1 MLTPLQA
8 LQQYF
13 GFDHFRP
20 GQEETIQRALQG
32 QLTLL
37 VMPTGSG
44 KSLAYQLPALLLP
57 GLTLVI
63 SPLIAL
69 MKDQVDRLVEAGLPA
84 TFINSSLPARE
95 LNRRLRAVREGHV
108 KLLYIAPERL
118 RNRSFIRA
126 LANLKISLLAVDE
139 AHCLSQWGH
148 DFRPDYLQI
157 GPTWQAMGRP
167 TLLATT
173 ATATPAVQKDI
184 VKLLGLKQAKTIVTG
199 FNRPNLTFRVTPAPD
214 VRTKLQALQ
223 ALLSQ
228 IDGSTIVYTATRRN
242 TDEVAD
248 FVHHSLGL
256 PAGAYH
262 AGLDRDI
269 RYQVQTDF
277 MADRLKVVVATN
289 AFGMGVDK
297 PDVRAVIHYNL
308 PATIEAYYQEAG
320 RAGRDGLPA
329 ECVLLFA
336 PDDQRLQE
344 WLINSDTPG
353 RQDLNQIYHLL
364 SQAANEGEV
373 YFAPRELA
381 EMSSLH
387 PVTVRVAL
395 SELELAEAIFNLG
408 QQSGYGHWRVLTLN
422 QDRLQ
427 ARVQAMAERAQF
439 RLKLL
444 ARMIDYAHLTTC
456 RRRFLLDYFG
466 DVSPPQSPR
475 CCDNHAEDSPKD
487 LPKAATPQEWYPLI
501 VLETVRTMPRPIG
514 RRRLAQLLAGSRAKG
529 IQQFGYDRHKFYGKL
544 AALSQPQL
552 TGLIDALIAG
562 RYLRLVGGDMPV
574 LSLSPTGQQALE
586 ARAALPVRVP
596 GPAPGEDPVEHRKK
610 RTGQSDTVRQTF
622 ALFQQGLSLSEI
634 AAQRELAES
643 TIYTHLARLV
653 GEGKV
658 ELGQIVPAEIE
669 AQVLEAVETVGSA
682 AQLTPLK
689 TILPHEISYDQIR
702 CVLAAHPELPAASP
716 TVPAAETPEQR
727 VVALGKSGDPEQI
740 PELAAALEHENGNV
754 RRLAASALGKIGHPR
769 AVEPLLAL
777 LARETQPQV
786 RQYAIKAL
794 GRIGDPRART
804 RLEQIVVNSEE
815 QAYNIQT
822 ARLALENIR
831 KTDTIGPPL
840 PEETAASA
848 APAPPSSPPSAPSSP
863 DTIILE
869 ATGKLGGTL
878 GRTGLAQFLTGS
890 RAAWLEAFAQ
900 HHHYGSLAGLSQQA
914 VLNIIDA
921 LITDGKLL
929 TTGGSRPKVILP
941 EQKLPPAPAPPDS
954 PDRSP
959 VPPVSPT
966 QQPDQTLLDSL
977 RTWRTEQA
985 KAQQVPPY
993 IIFSNKVLETIAAR
1007 RPATLAELAEISG
1020 VGPAKLEQY
1029 GAEILALVTGHEPD
1043 QTGPGETARSI
1054 AESAPS
1060 LAVSQSPTPQETIIA
1075 VVTDLDGLL
1084 TVEGLVRLL
1093 TAGPEEVVSFSDHP
1107 QFAALRGIL
1116 TAEEAEQEIRQAI
1129 EAGSVALS
1137 AHRRLILP
1145 P

>member
-20 GQEETIQRALQG
+20 GQEETIQRVLQG
-32 QLTLL
+32 QSILL

-44 KSLAYQLPALLLP
+44 KSLAYQLPALLGS

-69 MKDQVDRLVEAGLPA
+69 MQDQVDSLVEAGLPA

-95 LNRRLRAVREGHV
+95 LNRRLRAVREGNV
-108 KLLYIAPERL
+108 KLLYVAPERL
-118 RNRSFIRA
+118 RNREFIRV

-184 VKLLGLKQAKTIVTG
+184 IKLLGLKQAKTIVTG
-199 FNRPNLTFRVTPAPD
+199 FNRPNLTFRVTPTPD
-214 VRTKLQALQ
+214 ARTKLQALQ

-329 ECVLLFA
+329 ECMLLFA

-373 YFAPRELA
+373 YFSPRELA
-381 EMSSLH
+381 EMSGLH

-427 ARVQAMAERAQF
+427 ARVQAMAERSQF

-475 CCDNHAEDSPKD
+475 CCDNHAADSPED

-501 VLETVRTMPRPIG
+501 VLETVRTVPRPIG

-544 AALSQPQL
+544 EALSQPQL

-574 LSLSPTGQQALE
+574 LTLSPTGQQALE
-586 ARAALPVRVP
+586 TRAALPVRVP
-596 GPAPGEDPVEHRKK
+596 GPAPKEDPVERRQK
-610 RTGQSDTVRQTF
+610 RADRSDTVRQTF
-622 ALFQQGLSLSEI
+622 ELFQQGLSPSEI
-634 AAQRELAES
+634 AAERDLAES
-643 TIYTHLARLV
+643 TIYTHLARLI

-669 AQVLEAVETVGSA
+669 AQVLEAVERVGSA

-716 TVPAAETPEQR
+716 SVPAAEKPEQR

-777 LARETQPQV
+777 LTKEPRLQV

-804 RLEQIVVNSEE
+804 CLEKIVANSEE
-815 QAYNIQT
+815 QAYNVKA

-831 KTDTIGPPL
+831 KTHKIRPPL

-848 APAPPSSPPSAPSSP
+848 APAPPPAPAPDPSP

-869 ATGKLGGTL
+869 AAGTLGGTL

-890 RAAWLEAFAQ
+890 RSAWLEAFAQ
-900 HHHYGSLAGLSQQA
+900 HRHYGCLAGLSQQA

-921 LITDGKLL
+921 LITDGQLL
-929 TTGGSRPKVILP
+929 TTGGNRPKVILP
-941 EQKLPPAPAPPDS
+941 DQRLPPAPAPSGAPDQA
-954 PDRSP
+954 PP
-959 VPPVSPT
+959 PPVSPI
-966 QQPDQTLLDSL
+966 QPLDQTLLETL
-977 RTWRTEQA
+977 RIWRTEQA

-993 IIFSNKVLETIAAR
+993 IIFSNKVLEAIAAR

-1043 QTGPGETARSI
+1043 QSEPGESPLAV
-1054 AESAPS
+1054 AESAPP
-1060 LAVSQSPTPQETIIA
+1060 LTPSQAATPRETIIA

-1084 TVEGLVRLL
+1084 TVEGLARLL
-1093 TAGPEEVVSFSDHP
+1093 TAGPDEIVSFSDHP

-1129 EAGSVALS
+1129 GARSVALS
-1137 AHRRLILP
+1137 AHQRLILP